1 MALQREVAAE
11 GPAVLAGRDIGTV
24 VLPAAAVKLYL
35 DASPEARTRRRSA
48 QAAQGESEAHRDIS
62 GRDQT
67 DMTRKAS
74 PLSIAADAIV
84 IDTTGM
90 TTDEVVALAL
100 EKIRCATG

>member
-1 MALQREVAAE
+1 
-11 GPAVLAGRDIGTV
+11 
-24 VLPAAAVKLYL
+24 VKLYL

-100 EKIRCATG
+100 EKIRCAAG